1 MKNIFSGTVFP
12 IALLAA
18 SNIVSSV
25 QAAEYVTPNANQ
37 VGKIQLDKLAVVDQ
51 LGNRFINSA
60 KIKALDNQSLYIGQK
75 YQVETLVA
83 TTPGVED
90 GTFVITDKTVSIP
103 KLLQNQVPAYS
114 LTLLVSNEA
123 PYELT
128 VVALSVVG
136 TQGIKGDAGIQG
148 MKGDKGDKG
157 DKGEKGETG
166 EKGATGATG
175 AMGPQGPI
183 GLTGAVGATGAQGPA
198 GSSDAWGR
206 VGNAGTSEALS
217 FIGTTDNVPLSFR
230 VNNLQAGRIDAAGD
244 RLFLGVEAGK
254 NSTGLKNTGLGF
266 QALTANTSG
275 SHNTAAG
282 VAALRANTKGDHN
295 TALGLAALI
304 VNTEGYSN
312 TATGSGALVANSRGY
327 ANTANGVA
335 ALFKNTVGNNNT
347 AMGDY
352 ALSELTTGS
361 NNTAIGSNAQVPNIV
376 GNNQVR
382 IGNNAV
388 TYAGVQV
395 GWTITSDSRWKAD
408 IQSSDLGLAFIK
420 QLKPVVYTRKN
431 DEAKKLEYGF
441 IAQDIDALLKT
452 LNISN
457 AGLLSQDSNGLYSVR
472 YNDFFAPIVKAIQEQ
487 QLTIEKQQAMLEKQQ
502 ALIDTLINHKILPQ
516 H

>member
-1 MKNIFSGTVFP
+1 MKKNHALTTIS

-18 SNIVSSV
+18 SHCVTV
-25 QAAEYVTPNANQ
+25 QAAEFFKANVTEAA
-37 VGKIQLDKLAVVDQ
+37 KIQVDKMVVIDQ
-51 LGNRFINSA
+51 LGNRFINTVQF
-60 KIKALDNQSLYIGQK
+60 KALDNQNLYIGQK

-90 GTFVITDKTVSIP
+90 GAFVIADKMVSIP
-103 KLLQNQVPAYS
+103 KLLQNQLPAYS
-114 LTLLVSNEA
+114 LTFLVTNEA
-123 PYELT
+123 PYEFT
-128 VVALSVVG
+128 VVALGVVG
-136 TQGIKGDAGIQG
+136 SQGIKGDPGIQG
-148 MKGDKGDKG
+148 VKGDAGAKGDKG
-157 DKGEKGETG
+157 DKGEKGD
-166 EKGATGATG
+166 TGAV
-175 AMGPQGPI
+175 GPVGPI
-183 GLTGAVGATGAQGPA
+183 GLTGPAGATGPQGPA
-198 GSSDAWGR
+198 GSADAWGR
-206 VGNAGTSEALS
+206 LGNAGTSEALS

-230 VNNLQAGRIDAAGD
+230 VNNVLAGRIDAVGD
-244 RLFLGVEAGK
+244 RLFFGADAGK
-254 NSTGLKNTGLGF
+254 SSTGVKNTGIGY

-275 SHNTAAG
+275 SFNTATGA
-282 VAALRANTKGDHN
+282 AALRANTKGEHN

-312 TATGSGALVANSRGY
+312 TATGSGALIANTKGY

-335 ALFKNTVGNNNT
+335 ALYKNTVGNNNT

-361 NNTAIGSNAQVPNIV
+361 NNTALGSNAQVPNIV

-395 GWTITSDSRWKAD
+395 GWTITSDSRWKTD
-408 IQSSDLGLAFIK
+408 IQDSNLGLAFIK

-452 LNISN
+452 MNVSN
-457 AGLLSQDSNGLYSVR
+457 AGLLSQDSNGMYSVR
-472 YNDFFAPIVKAIQEQ
+472 YNDFFAPIVKAMQEQ
-487 QLTIEKQQAMLEKQQ
+487 QLMIEKQQAMLEKQQ
-502 ALIDTLINHKILPQ
+502 ALIDALINHKTIPQ
-516 H
+516 N